1 MYNGFKN
8 AYKYVM
14 KYYYKHT
21 RYGNL
26 IYCKK
31 KNKQTKKRN
40 FPLTLAIY
48 CISQSSRYRIG
59 AI

>member
-31 KNKQTKKRN
+31 KQKNKKTKLSPNSGHLLYFSK
-40 FPLTLAIY
+40 
-48 CISQSSRYRIG
+48 Q
-59 AI
+59 

>member
-1 MYNGFKN
+1 MGLNINIKYYIIFLNINIIFK
-8 AYKYVM
+8 YKYVM

-31 KNKQTKKRN
+31 KTNKQKNET
-40 FPLTLAIY
+40 FP
-48 CISQSSRYRIG
+48 
-59 AI
+59 